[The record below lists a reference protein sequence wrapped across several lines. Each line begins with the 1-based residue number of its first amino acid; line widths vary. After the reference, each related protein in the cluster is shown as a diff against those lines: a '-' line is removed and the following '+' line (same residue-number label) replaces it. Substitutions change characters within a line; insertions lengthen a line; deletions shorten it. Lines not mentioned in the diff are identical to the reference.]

1 MEDEA
6 ELVEQSQ
13 GEEPHAEHCRHLLR
27 ALQSPADTGP
37 SRRSISAGHCRW
49 AGRLPTCAIELAY
62 WPQARARPN
71 RWSG

>member
-13 GEEPHAEHCRHLLR
+13 GEEPHAEHCRHSLC

-37 SRRSISAGHCRW
+37 SRHSIRAGYCRW
-49 AGRLPTCAIELAY
+49 AGRLLVPLSLRIGSRH
-62 WPQARARPN
+62 AR
-71 RWSG
+71 G